1 MSIDNKWGRALG
13 RKLTGE
19 MLIIEGYGGLKLVK
33 SFGCLVRSVYL
44 CTTETSRSRAVVAHR
59 AHNPKVVGS
68 SPASATIKNSRF
80 HQKTA
85 VFSNFLVVTKVTG
98 PTTWGLFGVYASGNQ
113 SNIICNHGRGCGM
126 LECVRMDMRKSIVPA
141 EVIQPSGN
149 AVRMKPFPVIFGEYH
164 SGFFPVRPLLE
175 AQPHLPPLPLF

>member
-1 MSIDNKWGRALG
+1 MSIDNKWGRVLG

-68 SPASATIKNSRF
+68 SPASATKHREVHHMMGLSF
-80 HQKTA
+80 FLYVFFVPMA
-85 VFSNFLVVTKVTG
+85 VHHKKYS
-98 PTTWGLFGVYASGNQ
+98 Y
-113 SNIICNHGRGCGM
+113 ICPVQALRCY
-126 LECVRMDMRKSIVPA
+126 
-141 EVIQPSGN
+141 IQPGRLCS
-149 AVRMKPFPVIFGEYH
+149 ARIQRE
-164 SGFFPVRPLLE
+164 
-175 AQPHLPPLPLF
+175 